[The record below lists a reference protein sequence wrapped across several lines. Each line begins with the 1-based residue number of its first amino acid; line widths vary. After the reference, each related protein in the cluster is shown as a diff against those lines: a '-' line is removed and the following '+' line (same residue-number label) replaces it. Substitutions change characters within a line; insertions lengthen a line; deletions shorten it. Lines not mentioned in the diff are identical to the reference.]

1 MLWTVAEHLG
11 PVCMMLAII
20 GGNRAFARFAQ
31 ERRSRG
37 DAQKLRS
44 ALVISLRALRKLY
57 RDNLGIL
64 AGGNPPLI
72 AGRNQINLLRG
83 QFSRLTCLEQS
94 EVEAVWAAGVAAEAA
109 ETAMGVAGKPLG
121 ACAFTPPEQGENKAM
136 LQSALRQ
143 ARAALA
149 AAEELLAPGTIT
161 RGERVTADATVIP
174 FAAHA
179 LRSKRREFSGVRAP
193 ERSSAGAP

>member
-11 PVCMMLAII
+11 PVCMMLVIM
-20 GGNRAFARFAQ
+20 GGNKAFARLGQ
-31 ERRSRG
+31 ERRLRG
-37 DAQKLRS
+37 EAQKLRS
-44 ALVISLRALRKLY
+44 ALIISLRALRKLY

-64 AGGNPPLI
+64 ASSNPPLI
-72 AGRNQINLLRG
+72 AGRNQINLLRV

-94 EVEAVWAAGVAAEAA
+94 EIEALWAASVAAEAA

-121 ACAFTPPEQGENKAM
+121 ACAFSVPEQGDKKAM

-143 ARAALA
+143 ARSALA
-149 AAEELLAPGTIT
+149 AAEELLAPGAIT
-161 RGERVTADATVIP
+161 RGERGAADATVIP

-179 LRSKRREFSGVRAP
+179 LRSKRRQLSGEQAQ
-193 ERSSAGAP
+193 ERSCAGAP